1 MEKNIKGKAID
12 RMKKIMKED
21 IRKKQNV
28 AQYRMT
34 NRKGKLKRKRK
45 IENNKENNKD
55 KLEQRKSTKS
65 KDIE

>member
-1 MEKNIKGKAID
+1 
-12 RMKKIMKED
+12 
-21 IRKKQNV
+21 
-28 AQYRMT
+28 MT